1 MIYGTWLF
9 WVLLGLVGYTYV
21 GYGLILLLLVR
32 IKRIFGPVTTLD
44 DPATW
49 PAVTLVVPCF
59 NEKAVLREK
68 LENTRQLDYPSDRL
82 SVLFITDGS
91 TDGSEQLLAEYPE
104 VTCLHRPIR
113 AGKSAAENRA
123 MQYVQTPYV
132 VFCDANTWLNPEAI
146 KRMVRHYQDPK
157 VGGVSGEKRV
167 KMDGTTEAE
176 GEGLYW
182 KYESTLKR
190 WDSELWSLVGAAGEL
205 VSFRTDL
212 FESLEEDTILDDF
225 VQSMRIAKKGYRF
238 LYEPEAYAM
247 ESSSAHF
254 SEEFKRKVRI
264 AAGGWQ
270 AMARLGFVLNPFQQP
285 LLSWMYVSHRVLR
298 WSISA
303 FALPVLLML
312 NVILAPYGAPFLFLL
327 VAQMGFYALAVLG
340 WIDARKGKKG
350 PGYVPFYFCFM
361 NYAVIAGFFRW
372 LNKRQS
378 AVWERAQRKA

>member
-1 MIYGTWLF
+1 MIYSSGLF
-9 WVLLGLVGYTYV
+9 WVLVGLVGYTYL
-21 GYGLILLLLVR
+21 GYGVVLFVAIR
-32 IKRIFGPVTTLD
+32 IKRIFRSSGVPQ
-44 DPATW
+44 DPDPW
-49 PAVTLVVPCF
+49 PSVTLVIPCY
-59 NEKAVLREK
+59 NEKSVLAEK
-68 LENTRQLDYPSDRL
+68 LQNTRQLDYPSDRL
-82 SVLFITDGS
+82 TVVFITDGS
-91 TDGSEQLLAEYPE
+91 TDGSQEYLRAQSD
-104 VTCLHRPIR
+104 VVSLHQPVR

-123 MQYVQTPYV
+123 MQFIQTPYV
-132 VFCDANTWLNPEAI
+132 VFCDANTWLNPESI
-146 KRMVRHYQDPK
+146 KRLVRHYQDPK

-212 FESLEEDTILDDF
+212 FEPLEEDTILDDF
-225 VQSMRIAKKGYRF
+225 VQSMRIAQKGYRF

-270 AMARLGFVLNPFQQP
+270 AMSRLGFILNPLRQP

-298 WSISA
+298 WSIAA
-303 FALPVLLML
+303 FALPL
-312 NVILAPYGAPFLFLL
+312 LL
-327 VAQMGFYALAVLG
+327 VLNAFLASQGNLYLGLLIGQGGFYVLAAKG
-340 WIDARKGKKG
+340 WLDAQKGKKG
-350 PGYVPFYFCFM
+350 IGYVPFYFCFM
-361 NYAVIAGFFRW
+361 NYAVIAGFYRW